1 MSTSCNDISS
11 PGACTQRGCGLGN
24 ETGLAITLIGDLPS
38 RYAIRLPEHS
48 VLIECTAASPCDRVI
63 LVPDIT
69 PSRVF
74 VEFIADSF
82 DFEGE
87 FVPDYFLTFP
97 NGPECGE
104 CRHGA
109 ITIDLD

>member
-1 MSTSCNDISS
+1 M
-11 PGACTQRGCGLGN
+11 
-24 ETGLAITLIGDLPS
+24 
-38 RYAIRLPEHS
+38 
-48 VLIECTAASPCDRVI
+48 LIECTAASPCDRVI

-97 NGPECGE
+97 NGRECGE

-109 ITIDLD
+109 ITIELD